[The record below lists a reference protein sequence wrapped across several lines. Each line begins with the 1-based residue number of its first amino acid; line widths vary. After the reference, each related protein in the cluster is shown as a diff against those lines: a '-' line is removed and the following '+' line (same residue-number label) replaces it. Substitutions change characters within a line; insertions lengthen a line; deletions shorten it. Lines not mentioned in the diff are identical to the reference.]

1 MISELPDVLLL
12 EILSLLPAEDVAAT
26 MVLSKRWK
34 FLWRYVPRLKYDHN
48 MYQAGEH
55 RRFSR
60 FINTSLKLNRAPVLE
75 SFNVKF
81 GQKANAIDIRAYVRT
96 AIKRGVRKLYIEI
109 DTCSTKTMDPVV
121 LPGSLFIGC
130 KRLVNLMLKNVA
142 LKDLPSS
149 ISFPS
154 LKSLVLVSVKYPSD
168 EFVPMILSSCPV
180 LENLMVDRCQGDN
193 VDLFV
198 VRVAS
203 LKVLLLRKLSDINT
217 HGFVID
223 TPSLELLG
231 IEEATGGFCGIEQ
244 NMPKIEAANVYVTCN
259 HTEQIISSLTSL
271 EQLGVCLS
279 QVFFSSSLYTCFQ
292 KIFY

>member
-1 MISELPDVLLL
+1 
-12 EILSLLPAEDVAAT
+12 
-26 MVLSKRWK
+26 
-34 FLWRYVPRLKYDHN
+34 
-48 MYQAGEH
+48 
-55 RRFSR
+55 
-60 FINTSLKLNRAPVLE
+60 
-75 SFNVKF
+75 
-81 GQKANAIDIRAYVRT
+81 
-96 AIKRGVRKLYIEI
+96 
-109 DTCSTKTMDPVV
+109 
-121 LPGSLFIGC
+121 
-130 KRLVNLMLKNVA
+130 
-142 LKDLPSS
+142 
-149 ISFPS
+149 
-154 LKSLVLVSVKYPSD
+154 
-168 EFVPMILSSCPV
+168 MILSSCPV

-279 QVFFSSSLYTCFQ
+279 QDAYPEGTIFNWLVRLHLCTCDAQWLNVLMRLLKDSPKLRILRLEQFHSKKIYPRPCWKEPSHVPGCLLSSLETFEWMEYEGTEEEMEVARFILRNTSRLKRAAFYPESTNAEEELVMLMELSMSPRCSPMCQLHLGPRTFT
-292 KIFY
+292 KTDIFLDHRLNRSLKF